1 MNNDNTFNGKI
12 NLKDYEK
19 FAIKSFRDIRA
30 VPNSENAHILG
41 IPFCG
46 KGFEAQGILGG
57 DLLITR
63 LESDLSK
70 VSASSLCIV
79 HTYEGKRI
87 AIYAKDISDE
97 KLFGVVVRIERDL
110 EVAR

>member
-30 VPNSENAHILG
+30 IPNSENAHIMG
-41 IPFCG
+41 IRFDG

-79 HTYEGKRI
+79 HTCEGKRI
-87 AIYAKDISDE
+87 AIYARDIFDE

-110 EVAR
+110 EVVR